1 MLPLKKYFTEGLI
14 QFTILLS
21 LMGVRVDIDSYLNA
35 QLPPFREIILGQSSA
50 YTQTQFHNWRNT
62 LDGYDLHPKSV
73 DLDYYFTARRLL
85 NDVRGLDRLLVP
97 STELSAWLV
106 HSSSGGGSREAD
118 SSVIASQP
126 NLPLD
131 NPSGVNEVTDP
142 ESSSRDNVSSEQ
154 GEENLGAVGLPMS
167 SELTKEVPELAE
179 QTAPSFEE
187 CLRLLDE
194 TFSFGEDSEFPAA
207 VSSVLNEALDN
218 ALPSTSDSLTAGSQ
232 MTLLPP
238 LLRPETPLDLEQQ
251 WQDLLSLMELQDMEV
266 TNSVTSSYN
275 NDSGNGSA
283 DVPTN
288 YNQTPATAIN
298 QDVSLH
304 DATLPPCGQDFPSFF
319 NPNLENPSV
328 ESSPRLQR
336 LASTNSTNFDATFG
350 STNFTGMFFPP
361 QINGT
366 SNETSGSSLPDPLSS
381 LLDEAMFDEISLMD
395 LAMEEGF
402 GPMVASQIEEE
413 LDSDSGLSLDSSHSP
428 ASPSSSESSSSSS
441 SSFYQEG
448 AVGYST
454 DSEAADSEEPE
465 REGAVGGY
473 QPEYSKFCRMSYQNP
488 SYFHSL
494 PYLDQVNHNHTY
506 NLPPGASVSS
516 EQYHPS
522 PGKKAVIKET
532 HSSRMD
538 IHLGRDERRARA
550 LKIPF
555 SNDKI
560 INSPVDEFNELLSKY
575 QLTEAQL
582 TLIRDIRR
590 RGKNKLAAQNCR
602 KRKLDTILN
611 LDHDVDHLKKQKARL
626 LKEKVEFV
634 KSLRQ
639 MKQKL
644 QELYQQVFDRL
655 RDEEGRPY
663 CPSQYS
669 LQYTNDG
676 SVLVMPRALIS
687 QQGKSDKKKNN
698 KKK

>member
-73 DLDYYFTARRLL
+73 DLDYYFTSRRLL

-118 SSVIASQP
+118 SSVAAPQP
-126 NLPLD
+126 SLPLD

-142 ESSSRDNVSSEQ
+142 ESGSRDNGSSEQ
-154 GEENLGAVGLPMS
+154 VEENLGAVGLPLS
-167 SELTKEVPELAE
+167 SELTKEVADAAE

-266 TNSVTSSYN
+266 TNS
-275 NDSGNGSA
+275 NDSGSSSA

-288 YNQTPATAIN
+288 YNQTPVAPIN

-304 DATLPPCGQDFPSFF
+304 NATLPPCGQDFPPFF
-319 NPNLENPSV
+319 NSNLENPSV
-328 ESSPRLQR
+328 NGGPSLQQ
-336 LASTNSTNFDATFG
+336 LAATNSTNFDATFG
-350 STNFTGMFFPP
+350 STNFTGLFFPP
-361 QINGT
+361 RINGT
-366 SNETSGSSLPDPLSS
+366 SNETSGCSFPDPLSG
-381 LLDEAMFDEISLMD
+381 LLDEAMLDEISFMD

-402 GPMVASQIEEE
+402 GPMEASQIEEE

-428 ASPSSSESSSSSS
+428 VSPSSSESSTTSSSSSSSS

-454 DSEAADSEEPE
+454 DSETADSEQPE

-473 QPEYSKFCRMSYQNP
+473 PPEYSKFCRMSYQNP
-488 SYFHSL
+488 NSFHSL
-494 PYLDQVNHNHTY
+494 PCLDQVNHNHTY
-506 NLPPGASVSS
+506 NLPAGPSVSS
-516 EQYHPS
+516 QQYHPG
-522 PGKKAVIKET
+522 PGKKAPIKET
-532 HSSRMD
+532 RSNHVDVHM
-538 IHLGRDERRARA
+538 GRDERRARA

-560 INSPVDEFNELLSKY
+560 INLPVDEFNELLSKY
-575 QLTEAQL
+575 QLTDAQL

-644 QELYQQVFDRL
+644 QELYQQVFGRL

-676 SVLVMPRALIS
+676 SVLVMPRALIA
-687 QQGKSDKKKNN
+687 QQGRSDKKKNN